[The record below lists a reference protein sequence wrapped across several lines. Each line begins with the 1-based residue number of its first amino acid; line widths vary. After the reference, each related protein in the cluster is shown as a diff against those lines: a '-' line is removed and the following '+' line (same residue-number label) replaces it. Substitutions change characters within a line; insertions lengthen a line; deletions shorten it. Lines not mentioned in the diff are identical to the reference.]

1 MEIINP
7 SFRSSFPVEIIEYTP
22 DPIDEYIVIVNDAND
37 WEEIHNYIINEN
49 EIDGI
54 PNRKIECINLQEFSL
69 RTAIYLISREES
81 DILRTHE
88 KIESVQLNPD
98 KYPQPKS
105 SMLLRFYN
113 NKVAFNKPVVTAAL
127 GDGLAS
133 TTYKNGVRGN
143 WSHLF
148 VNDPSSLPFRGVGI
162 VTTSKVDSKLSYN
175 RDGTNVD
182 AVIIDEGVAY
192 LHPEFLKDDGTTRV
206 RDVILDGP
214 YKVDPTYF
222 DTRALTYT
230 KIVDGVDVG
239 VGIATTA
246 ANEWWTNTLKRSSQ
260 FSSLGTLSSLTSLYT
275 LAHVSTKTP
284 NFNGNQIAGGHGTAC
299 ASQIGGKTFGLAF
312 NCNIWN
318 IRIAIS
324 GAGGYLDPFT
334 ALNACTIFHN
344 AKKISQGGDPD
355 PTLINN
361 SYGASGVTGNIFET
375 TYTIGYRG
383 NTQTYIGTGA
393 ADTPPSNCGSA
404 RNHALFRAKIPFG
417 AFFLTTTTGYS
428 GSGRYLSADPASNS
442 GAENAIAAGCIVVA
456 SAGNDNQKL
465 SDPTDVDYNNWYGVN
480 TEFINRVNGVQK
492 GGSGDITNNQGSIR
506 VGALDCAVE
515 PAGSRQGSSAFS
527 VRRVCYS
534 NNGPMIDVW
543 APAEMT
549 MAAGYTT
556 NYEDY
561 VRSDNSS
568 FYDSWFNGTSSAG
581 PNTCSVIA
589 LYLQNNRPSDQSATR
604 TWLKT
609 DGSVAI
615 NLSDPYSNVNDP
627 NYWSRPYNSS
637 TDDPDLP
644 GDCYNFRGNSNLRG
658 ATNRVLS
665 NPFRQV
671 VGIAITNSTAQFAS
685 GSNLSFEGVNI
696 SLELE

>member
-7 SFRSSFPVEIIEYTP
+7 SLRSSFPVEIIEYIP
-22 DPIDEYIVIVNDAND
+22 DPIDEYIVIVNDVND

-54 PNRKIECINLQEFSL
+54 PNRKIECANLQEFSL
-69 RTAIYLISREES
+69 RTAIYLISQEES

-98 KYPQPKS
+98 KYPQPQS
-105 SMLLRFYN
+105 TMLLRFYN
-113 NKVAFNKPVVTAAL
+113 NKVAFNKPVITAAI
-127 GDGLAS
+127 GNDFTS
-133 TTYKNGVRGN
+133 ITYKNGVRGN

-148 VNDPSSLPFRGVGI
+148 VNNTSSLPFRGVGI
-162 VTTSKVDSKLSYN
+162 VTTSKVETKLSYN

-182 AVIIDEGVAY
+182 AVIIDSGVAR

-239 VGIATTA
+239 VGIATTS
-246 ANEWWTNTLKRSSQ
+246 ANEWWTNTSKRSVE

-275 LAHVSTKTP
+275 LAHSSTKTT
-284 NFNGNQIAGGHGTAC
+284 NSNNNQLIDGHGTAC

-312 NCNIWN
+312 NCNIWG
-318 IRIAIS
+318 IRIALS
-324 GAGGYLDPFT
+324 GTGGYLDPFT

-361 SYGASGVTGNIFET
+361 SYGLSFSTGNASGT
-375 TYTIGYRG
+375 TYNIGYRG
-383 NTQTYIGTGA
+383 NTQTYVGTGSD
-393 ADTPPSNCGSA
+393 DTPPSNCGSA
-404 RNHALFRAKIPFG
+404 RNHMYFTYNNGSFVG
-417 AFFLTTTTGYS
+417 ATGYS
-428 GSGRYLSADPASNS
+428 GSGKFLDTLISSASNS
-442 GAENAIAAGCIVVA
+442 GAENAIAAGCIVVT

-465 SDPTDVDYNNWYGVN
+465 SDPTDVDYGNWYDFN
-480 TEFINRVNGVQK
+480 TQFINRVGGVQK

-515 PAGSRQGSSAFS
+515 PSGSRQGSTAFS

-543 APAEMT
+543 APGEMT
-549 MAAGYTT
+549 MAAGYTSS
-556 NYEDY
+556 YEDY
-561 VRSDNSS
+561 FRSDNS
-568 FYDSWFNGTSSAG
+568 FFHDTWFNGTSAAG
-581 PNTCSVIA
+581 PNACSVIA
-589 LYLQNNRPSDQSATR
+589 LYLQNNRSSDQSATR

-615 NLSDPYSNVNDP
+615 NLSDPFPNDNDV
-627 NYWSRPYNSS
+627 NYWSRSYNFS
-637 TDDPDLP
+637 TDNPDLP
-644 GDCYNFRGNSNLRG
+644 GDSYNFRGNSNLRG
-658 ATNRVLS
+658 ATNKVLS

-671 VGIAITNSTAQFAS
+671 VQIPIPNSTAQFAS